1 MTESFFYEQ
10 KKILIVDDT
19 ELNRILLS
27 EILAPQYS
35 IVEAQNGL
43 EAVDILKKYHESISI
58 ILLDITMPVMDG
70 FEVLAEMN
78 KNDWISDIPVI
89 MISSEDSST
98 YIDHAYDMGATE
110 YIVRPF
116 DEKTV
121 LHRINNTIAMYTK
134 QKMLKHIVT
143 EQIME
148 RERSNSQMVEI
159 LSNIVEFRNGE
170 SGLHVLH
177 IRVITGILLNSLRR
191 LAPQYN
197 LTPATIA
204 MISNASTMHDIGK
217 ISIDEK
223 ILNKPGRL
231 TPEEY
236 EIMKTH
242 AAIGAQILEKTSMTG
257 DSELLKTARDIC
269 RWHHE
274 RYDGRGYP
282 DGLKGEEIPIA
293 AQVVALADVY
303 DALTSERIYKP
314 AFSHETALKMIM
326 NGECGQFN
334 PLLLQCLEFNSKK
347 LQSEVSIHSPRNAS
361 SMEIQQIAK
370 DRLMRTDA
378 IIDPNGTQSVHR
390 TKFHFYSAETK
401 QLLFEYN
408 CTDEVL
414 DLAPRTA
421 KCLGLPETV
430 NEPLMNEQV
439 TQLSKSE
446 LLRVRNELNKL
457 APKHGKAHFSTPITL
472 NLVQPKR
479 FELQICL
486 VWEDPAKL
494 HFTGVIGKLKPLD

>member
-1 MTESFFYEQ
+1 MNK

-27 EILAPQYS
+27 DILSTRYS

-43 EAVDILKKYHESISI
+43 EALEILKKYHSAISI

-78 KNDWISDIPVI
+78 KNNWISDIPVI
-89 MISSEDSST
+89 MISAEDSSI
-98 YIDHAYDMGATE
+98 YIDHAYDLGATE

-116 DEKTV
+116 DTKTV

-134 QKMLKHIVT
+134 QKMLKKIVK

-170 SGLHVLH
+170 SGLHVMH
-177 IRVITGILLNSLRR
+177 IRVITGILLQTLQRI
-191 LAPQYN
+191 APQYN
-197 LTPATIA
+197 LTPSQIA
-204 MISNASTMHDIGK
+204 LISNASTMHDIGK

-231 TPEEY
+231 TPEEF

-242 AAIGAQILEKTSMTG
+242 SLIGAHILKNSMITNN
-257 DSELLKTARDIC
+257 SELLKLAHDIC

-303 DALTSERIYKP
+303 DALTSERVYKP
-314 AFSHETALKMIM
+314 AYSHDKAITMIM

-347 LQSEVSIHSPRNAS
+347 LETELSIHSPNKAS
-361 SMEIQQIAK
+361 SMEIQQIVK
-370 DRLMRTDA
+370 ERLTRADA
-378 IIDPNGTQSVHR
+378 IAENDDLHSLHGE
-390 TKFHFYSAETK
+390 KFRFYAAETK
-401 QLLFEYN
+401 QLLFEYDCAEEILEFSPN
-408 CTDEVL
+408 
-414 DLAPRTA
+414 TA
-421 KCLGLPETV
+421 KYLDVSETV
-430 NEPLMNEQV
+430 FEPFSNDRLAQIGK
-439 TQLSKSE
+439 TE
-446 LLRVRNELNKL
+446 LVRIRNELNKVV
-457 APKHGKAHFSTPITL
+457 PKHGKANYSAQITL
-472 NLVQPKR
+472 NLDKPKQFDVKMR
-479 FELQICL
+479 LL
-486 VWEDPAKL
+486 WEDPSKL
-494 HFTGVIGKLKPLD
+494 NYTTVIGKLIPRD

>member
-1 MTESFFYEQ
+1 MSK

-27 EILAPQYS
+27 EILSPQYS

-43 EAVDILKKYHESISI
+43 EAVEILKKYHESISI

-70 FEVLAEMN
+70 FEVLAEMH

-98 YIDHAYDMGATE
+98 YIDHAYDLGATE

-177 IRVITGILLNSLRR
+177 IRVITSILLHSLRR

-197 LTPATIA
+197 LTPSSIV

-242 AAIGAQILEKTSMTG
+242 AVIGAQILEKSSITK
-257 DSELLKTARDIC
+257 DSELLKTACEIC

-303 DALTSERIYKP
+303 DALTSERVYKP
-314 AFSHETALKMIM
+314 AYPHEKAIDMIM

-347 LQSEVSIHSPRNAS
+347 LQAEVSIHSPRNAS

-370 DRLMRTDA
+370 EHLMRTDA
-378 IIDPNGTQSVHR
+378 NVDPTGMQSIHR
-390 TKFHFYSAETK
+390 AKFHFYSAESR

-408 CTDEVL
+408 CTDEIL
-414 DLAPRTA
+414 DLAPRTS

-430 NEPLMNEQV
+430 FEPLMDKHV
-439 TQLSKSE
+439 AQLGKTE
-446 LLRVRNELNKL
+446 LLRVRNELNKI
-457 APKHGKAHFSTPITL
+457 APKHGKAHFSTTVTL
-472 NLVQPKR
+472 NLEKHKN
-479 FELQICL
+479 FNLQMCL

-494 HFTGVIGKLKPLD
+494 HFTGVVGKLKPLD